1 MALYFDDFLDED
13 EEERE
18 GEEILIDLKK
28 IVDDMDDVESLYE
41 DEDDEEEDLSF

>member
-1 MALYFDDFLDED
+1 MALYFDDFLDE
-13 EEERE
+13 EEDERE

>member
-1 MALYFDDFLDED
+1 MALYFDDFLDEE

-18 GEEILIDLKK
+18 GEEILIDLKI
-28 IVDDMDDVESLYE
+28 IVDEMDDVESLYE

>member
-1 MALYFDDFLDED
+1 MALYFDDFLDE
-13 EEERE
+13 EEDERE

-28 IVDDMDDVESLYE
+28 IVDEMDDVESLYE